1 MAKFKFQEDIHSET
15 KARRMVECF
24 NKCLQVQ
31 AYDKR
36 QIADM
41 NLASDSDTA
50 QIYTWNNKAI
60 HVEYDLVH
68 RVAFDH
74 DRNAPAIH
82 SWDGSFTFGALEQA
96 SIRFAHYLRT
106 LGVRRE
112 SIVPILLQRS
122 SWAVVAMLA
131 VLKAGGAVLAL
142 NADTP
147 EERIKSI
154 VAQTKSSVMVVSPV
168 LMYRVEHLPITRA
181 VLSQELLQNIPHGV
195 GVLDENHAT
204 DAAFVIFT
212 SGSTGTPKGFTLE
225 HGAFCTSA
233 RAINKA
239 VHMDEHTRC
248 LQFASFSF
256 DAIQVEIFMTLMAG
270 GCVCIPSE
278 RARFDDIE
286 GAITS
291 LNVNWM
297 IMTPTLAAS
306 LNPSSARCVE
316 TLCIAGEAPTEKVI
330 SLWADKVRLIN
341 AYGPAECCPI
351 SAVRDISATPDLPR
365 NSVGWATENAKLWIV
380 TPHNHRILAPI
391 GSVGEI
397 MIQGPSLARGY
408 LGNPEQTRERF
419 LRGVDWLKGPSA
431 VALPALY
438 RTGDLGRYQED
449 GSIQFIGRKD
459 TQVKIRSQRIELGE
473 IECQVERVTDQKYAA
488 AVETASSPPSGQI
501 VLMAFLWR
509 PHNEIAWGSKS
520 SILIAD
526 AEFIN
531 TVSNIKERLRS
542 VLPNYMIPNFFIPL
556 DGVPRN
562 MSGKVDR
569 RQLRALGASLPHGA
583 LSLDC
588 SATTEAEL
596 PVTDAERKLQ
606 RVWTDFFSLE
616 TGTVNLKSD
625 FFHHGGDSIA
635 AMRLARLA
643 RADGLDL
650 TVTDILRCPT
660 LQAQASIVEQRSH
673 IETSRVTYHPFI
685 FFEESTHLRD
695 EICSKISMDHDMIQD
710 VYLATDFQAA
720 KLGTWTT
727 KNRGG
732 TNYVLLDF
740 DPPRDKGDVLAA
752 LNQTIEKCEPF
763 RTVFTVRHRR
773 VYQII
778 SKKGPELE
786 TLEIGLGDTINR
798 LTEVA
803 IQEDKRRP
811 VHLESSI
818 LKIWGFQQRNK
829 CHRLV
834 LRLNQALYDGTTLIR
849 SVQNFCAAYDASEL
863 GATSSLPQ
871 YLHSI
876 TLHPEESSQ
885 KYWTD
890 LLHGSSITRIINH
903 SSPSHSYVLDGAV
916 REIIP
921 SFKSQFPGITIATV
935 IKAAWAVVLSQIS
948 GCSDVVFGV
957 TTWGRNAPG
966 GENVMGS
973 CMDTIP
979 FRVDLQPD
987 FLPLDLVNKV
997 QQQAIESIPHEMFG
1011 YQRIVDL
1018 CTDWRSW
1025 ERLSSILLYQNLD
1038 QDIGSFPLNDGH
1050 IEVSELRSQSDRADL
1065 AVYSR
1070 SHGDGIWVEINYNT
1084 SLVSNPFASAVL
1096 TNLVSTIQNL
1106 GGPTSSSI
1114 PRPCVTYRTPIDVE
1128 TKITSQTVSFGNSE
1142 ELQHDRYE
1150 KAAKLVADA
1159 WAECL
1164 MESSYTKATVDD
1176 KSVPFYELWGSPLA
1190 AYALKEFWERKGIQ
1204 IEVEDL
1210 YNHPTAYLQEQFL
1223 YNRIT

>member
-1 MAKFKFQEDIHSET
+1 
-15 KARRMVECF
+15 
-24 NKCLQVQ
+24 
-31 AYDKR
+31 
-36 QIADM
+36 
-41 NLASDSDTA
+41 
-50 QIYTWNNKAI
+50 
-60 HVEYDLVH
+60 
-68 RVAFDH
+68 
-74 DRNAPAIH
+74 
-82 SWDGSFTFGALEQA
+82 
-96 SIRFAHYLRT
+96 
-106 LGVRRE
+106 
-112 SIVPILLQRS
+112 
-122 SWAVVAMLA
+122 
-131 VLKAGGAVLAL
+131 
-142 NADTP
+142 
-147 EERIKSI
+147 
-154 VAQTKSSVMVVSPV
+154 
-168 LMYRVEHLPITRA
+168 
-181 VLSQELLQNIPHGV
+181 
-195 GVLDENHAT
+195 
-204 DAAFVIFT
+204 
-212 SGSTGTPKGFTLE
+212 
-225 HGAFCTSA
+225 
-233 RAINKA
+233 
-239 VHMDEHTRC
+239 
-248 LQFASFSF
+248 
-256 DAIQVEIFMTLMAG
+256 
-270 GCVCIPSE
+270 
-278 RARFDDIE
+278 
-286 GAITS
+286 
-291 LNVNWM
+291 
-297 IMTPTLAAS
+297 
-306 LNPSSARCVE
+306 
-316 TLCIAGEAPTEKVI
+316 
-330 SLWADKVRLIN
+330 
-341 AYGPAECCPI
+341 
-351 SAVRDISATPDLPR
+351 
-365 NSVGWATENAKLWIV
+365 
-380 TPHNHRILAPI
+380 
-391 GSVGEI
+391 
-397 MIQGPSLARGY
+397 
-408 LGNPEQTRERF
+408 
-419 LRGVDWLKGPSA
+419 
-431 VALPALY
+431 
-438 RTGDLGRYQED
+438 
-449 GSIQFIGRKD
+449 
-459 TQVKIRSQRIELGE
+459 
-473 IECQVERVTDQKYAA
+473 
-488 AVETASSPPSGQI
+488 
-501 VLMAFLWR
+501 
-509 PHNEIAWGSKS
+509 
-520 SILIAD
+520 
-526 AEFIN
+526 
-531 TVSNIKERLRS
+531 
-542 VLPNYMIPNFFIPL
+542 
-556 DGVPRN
+556 
-562 MSGKVDR
+562 
-569 RQLRALGASLPHGA
+569 
-583 LSLDC
+583 
-588 SATTEAEL
+588 
-596 PVTDAERKLQ
+596 
-606 RVWTDFFSLE
+606 
-616 TGTVNLKSD
+616 
-625 FFHHGGDSIA
+625 
-635 AMRLARLA
+635 
-643 RADGLDL
+643 
-650 TVTDILRCPT
+650 
-660 LQAQASIVEQRSH
+660 
-673 IETSRVTYHPFI
+673 
-685 FFEESTHLRD
+685 
-695 EICSKISMDHDMIQD
+695 
-710 VYLATDFQAA
+710 
-720 KLGTWTT
+720 
-727 KNRGG
+727 
-732 TNYVLLDF
+732 
-740 DPPRDKGDVLAA
+740 
-752 LNQTIEKCEPF
+752 
-763 RTVFTVRHRR
+763 VFTVRHRR